1 MTTTAPWHQRTI
13 KRLAALALLV
23 VAVVLFVM
31 SPFYARAILW
41 GLNKIPV
48 TVNQVAA
55 ASQKGDGRIEELDQP
70 EPGSPEWQQQQQRIA
85 DQQAQQLLKQFDQ
98 QQAAQSDQ
106 SQHDKADKAA
116 SENSDKIKPDVPGLV
131 ETLAKLQDDYQHQ
144 KQLGQNTSSQSGIQ
158 VDAEVANLN
167 GQKKISRNQAHVIV
181 VLGGGLG
188 RDAAH
193 NIVVN
198 AYTRLRLE
206 KAVRQKQYN
215 PLPIL
220 LSGVEAPYMQ
230 NWLKAHQV
238 DAGLLENRSMNTCEN
253 TRFSA
258 LLLQKKGGAP
268 RVELITDAYHMPRA
282 RRLFAMNGIDTI
294 PVVAP
299 LPNPQTRWKP
309 SKNNLM
315 HSRRATYEAI
325 ASIRDLWFGETN
337 CREVP

>member
-1 MTTTAPWHQRTI
+1 MTAAWPKRTI
-13 KRLAALALLV
+13 RRLAAFALLV
-23 VAVVLFVM
+23 LVMVLFVM

-55 ASQKGDGRIEELDQP
+55 ASQQGDGYIEEIDQP
-70 EPGSPEWQQQQQRIA
+70 EPGSPQWQQQQQQLA
-85 DQQAQQLLKQFDQ
+85 EQQAEQLLRQFEQ
-98 QQAAQSDQ
+98 QEA
-106 SQHDKADKAA
+106 AA
-116 SENSDKIKPDVPGLV
+116 STDKPADVPSLV
-131 ETLAKLQDDYQHQ
+131 ETLTELQDDYPLQNPPEKTGASNTA
-144 KQLGQNTSSQSGIQ
+144 KQNGQNKTRKQ
-158 VDAEVANLN
+158 
-167 GQKKISRNQAHVIV
+167 QAHAIV

-188 RDAAH
+188 RDSAH
-193 NIVVN
+193 QIVVN
-198 AYTRLRLE
+198 AYTRLRLD
-206 KAVRQKQYN
+206 KAVRQKQHN

-230 NWLKAHQV
+230 DWLKAHQV
-238 DAGLLENRSMNTCEN
+238 DARLIEDRSMNTCEN

-299 LPNPQTRWKP
+299 LPNVPTQWKP
-309 SKNNLM
+309 SKSNLM